1 MFRKM
6 SAYLAKTDIFFYTL
20 LWLIIIVSLGTIA
33 QKEIGLYDAQQ
44 KYLSSI
50 VFWWKDILPLPGG
63 YTTMFILF
71 TNLLAK
77 LVTDNWKLKN
87 IGTIVVHIG
96 SLLLLLGGVITVHFS
111 KEGNMLIL
119 EGKTANYFSDYYN
132 FELIVTNISTK
143 YKVIFNEKQ
152 LQANNVLNNKAL
164 PFIIIIHNNFKNCSI
179 IKRSKSLNKDKA
191 YDIARF
197 FELKPNTRMLNNEHA
212 NAGLSCTITDKTSAN
227 KMLYLIS
234 EHTTE
239 SQIIVQ
245 NNSHYNFE
253 LRHAQIS
260 LPFSIT
266 LLKFIQEMHPG
277 TQNPKKYTSKII
289 VIDRALNWQCNIEMN
304 QPLRYKGYTLYQASF
319 VENINKMGSILAVV
333 KNAGHILPYI
343 SSIIMCIGLLAHL
356 VKRLPILL
364 TTNRKA

>member
-96 SLLLLLGGVITVHFS
+96 SLLLLLGGAITVHFS

-132 FELIVTNISTK
+132 FELVVTNISTK

-164 PFIIIIHNNFKNCSI
+164 PFIIIIHNIYIFIYIFCSYCFDD
-179 IKRSKSLNKDKA
+179 LN
-191 YDIARF
+191 
-197 FELKPNTRMLNNEHA
+197 
-212 NAGLSCTITDKTSAN
+212 
-227 KMLYLIS
+227 
-234 EHTTE
+234 
-239 SQIIVQ
+239 V
-245 NNSHYNFE
+245 
-253 LRHAQIS
+253 
-260 LPFSIT
+260 
-266 LLKFIQEMHPG
+266 
-277 TQNPKKYTSKII
+277 
-289 VIDRALNWQCNIEMN
+289 
-304 QPLRYKGYTLYQASF
+304 
-319 VENINKMGSILAVV
+319 
-333 KNAGHILPYI
+333 
-343 SSIIMCIGLLAHL
+343 
-356 VKRLPILL
+356 
-364 TTNRKA
+364 